1 MDIFASNADLEGATK
16 DSELNKKKAAEA
28 KQALEELIVK
38 DNTLESSDT
47 QGQPLSTQAETEV
60 LSEIELEQLGGVNSL
75 EAQIQVKILEE
86 EMQRSYLS
94 YAMSVI
100 VSRALPD
107 VRDGLKPVHR
117 RILYAMHKLN
127 LTPGAKYVKCA
138 RIVGD
143 VIGKYHPHGDQSV
156 YNALVRLAQ
165 DFSMRYPLV
174 DGQGNFGSLDG
185 DEAAA
190 YRYTEARMARPA
202 VFMLADIDKDT
213 VDFVDNFDGTQK
225 EPKVLPT
232 IFPNLLVNG
241 QTGIAV
247 GMATEIPPHNL
258 GEVVQALIH
267 LLDFP
272 EADVET
278 LTKLIKGPDLPTGA
292 IIFGRQDLLTAYKT
306 GRGKVTVRA
315 RATFED
321 GRIVVTEIPFQVNKS
336 DLLMRIAELIKDKKL
351 EGIKDVRDE
360 SNKEGIRIVIET
372 KRDVSPEILLNQLYA
387 LTDLQSSIHFNM
399 VALVNEGRQ
408 PKLLNLKDIL
418 VEFLHHRDQVV
429 VRRTNFELKQAEA
442 ELHILEGLKI
452 ALDHIDEV
460 IALIRGSFDKL
471 EAAEKL
477 RARFAL
483 SEKQAEAILQMR
495 LQTLTNLDKT
505 KIEEQRQ
512 KTIGLITQ
520 LRLILNDP
528 EVKKNLIKQEFLE
541 MVKKFDTSRKTEIYE
556 HDVNTYNKEDL
567 VENVPVLLQFTQ
579 AQYIKVLPLDTFRQ
593 QARGG
598 RGVSSFSPREEDWV
612 KKNLVCNAHDYML
625 AFTNTGRVFKIRVFD
640 LPSGSRTS
648 KGQSLVNYFNLQPDE
663 RITTVFTISKE
674 LEASN
679 QGVLIFATKKGKV
692 KKTLLQ
698 EFKNVRSSGK
708 IAITL
713 EPEDLL
719 VDVVLSQNPADK
731 VILSANNGKTVIFPV
746 DQLSP
751 LGRTAQGVIGMRLKQ
766 NEEVISLLIS
776 DFHFSEFSTEEETTS
791 ALLEVAEPKKTKTFP
806 SLLVITE
813 NGFGKHTELAEFR
826 QTNRGASGVKT
837 LKMTDKTGRP
847 VSVQVLYGNET
858 SLIVTTKNG
867 ITIRLDPNEINQ
879 FGRVT
884 QGVKLIRLDNSDKVV
899 TASII

>member
-1 MDIFASNADLEGATK
+1 MSADIFASDADLPLFPE
-16 DSELNKKKAAEA
+16 DSKAKKE
-28 KQALEELIVK
+28 KQTLEELMAK
-38 DNTLESSDT
+38 DKLVEPA
-47 QGQPLSTQAETEV
+47 GQTISQSAQAESDN
-60 LSEIELEQLGGVNSL
+60 LPEIELEELGGTQSL
-75 EAQIQVKILEE
+75 EDQIQIKILEE

-165 DFSMRYPLV
+165 DFSMRYPLI
-174 DGQGNFGSLDG
+174 DGQGNFGSVDG

-202 VFMLADIDKDT
+202 VFMLADLDKDT

-225 EPKVLPT
+225 EPRVLPT

-272 EADVET
+272 EADVDT
-278 LTKLIKGPDLPTGA
+278 LTEFIKGPDLPTGA
-292 IIFGRQDLLTAYKT
+292 IIFGRQDLLAAYKT

-315 RATFED
+315 RAVLED
-321 GRIVVTEIPFQVNKS
+321 NRIVVTEIPFQVNKS
-336 DLLMRIAELIKDKKL
+336 DLLVRIAELVKDKKL

-387 LTDLQSSIHFNM
+387 LTDLQSTIHFNM

-418 VEFLHHRDQVV
+418 TEFLGHRDQVV
-429 VRRTNFELKQAEA
+429 IRRTNFELRQAEA

-460 IALIRGSFDKL
+460 ITLIRSSFDKT
-471 EAAEKL
+471 EAAAKL
-477 RARFAL
+477 QARFAL
-483 SEKQAEAILQMR
+483 SAKQAEAILQMR

-512 KTIGLITQ
+512 KTIALIE
-520 LRLILNDP
+520 RLKNILYDP
-528 EVKKNLIKQEFLE
+528 EVKKALIKQEFLD
-541 MVKKFDTSRKTEIYE
+541 MLQKFDTSRRTEIVEY
-556 HDVNTYNKEDL
+556 DASSYNKEDL
-567 VENVPVLLQFTQ
+567 VENVPMLLQFTQ
-579 AQYIKVLPLDTFRQ
+579 AQYIKALPLDTFKQ
-593 QARGG
+593 QGRGG

-612 KKNLVCNAHDYML
+612 RKSLVCQAHDYML

-648 KGQSLVNYFNLQPDE
+648 RGQSLVNYLNLQPDE
-663 RITTVFTISKE
+663 KITTVFTISKE
-674 LEASN
+674 LEASS
-679 QGVLIFATKKGKV
+679 QGALIFATKKGKV
-692 KKTLLQ
+692 KKTWLH
-698 EFKNVRSSGK
+698 EFKNVRSTGK
-708 IAITL
+708 VAITL
-713 EPEDLL
+713 EPKDVLI
-719 VDVVLSQNPADK
+719 DVVLSQSESDK
-731 VILSANNGKTVIFPV
+731 IILSANNGKTVIFPV
-746 DQLSP
+746 DQLSA
-751 LGRTAQGVIGMRLKQ
+751 LGRTAQGVIGMRLKPD
-766 NEEVISLLIS
+766 EEVISLQIS
-776 DFHFSEFSTEEETTS
+776 DFDFQVSSSEEEPE
-791 ALLEVAEPKKTKTFP
+791 ALLELAESKKNKTFP

-813 NGFGKHTELAEFR
+813 NGFGKQTDLAEFR

-837 LKMTDKTGRP
+837 LKLTEKTGRP
-847 VSVQVLYGNET
+847 VAVQILHGHET

-867 ITIRLDPNEINQ
+867 VTIRLDPNEINQ

-884 QGVKLIRLDNSDKVV
+884 QGVKLIKLDDSDRVV
-899 TASII
+899 TASVI